1 MGPGSFVGGKYK
13 STGSDAERDFNLTLT
28 YKPKFEDKRKIV
40 CPPPE
45 KKGKKSNNLE
55 MKSFRIF

>member
-28 YKPKFEDKRKIV
+28 YKPKFEDKWKRV
-40 CPPPE
+40 CPP
-45 KKGKKSNNLE
+45 KKGKEKQ
-55 MKSFRIF
+55 